1 MVKENKDERQT
12 MVYKILHKKLKTE
25 ETIFHL
31 KSDVDASALGG
42 LAVPAPTYILPR
54 VYVKSQLNIN
64 NDVPCIQLQDHA
76 RVINQYHDGYHC
88 WSRNC

>member
-12 MVYKILHKKLKTE
+12 MAYKILHKKLKTE

-42 LAVPAPTYILPR
+42 LAVPAPTVVSIVVLINDTSMIL
-54 VYVKSQLNIN
+54 
-64 NDVPCIQLQDHA
+64 
-76 RVINQYHDGYHC
+76 
-88 WSRNC
+88 

>member
-31 KSDVDASALGG
+31 KSDVDVSPLGG
-42 LAVPAPTYILPR
+42 LAVPAPTVVSIVVLINDTSMIL
-54 VYVKSQLNIN
+54 
-64 NDVPCIQLQDHA
+64 
-76 RVINQYHDGYHC
+76 
-88 WSRNC
+88 

>member
-42 LAVPAPTYILPR
+42 LAVPASTVVSIVVLINDTSMIL
-54 VYVKSQLNIN
+54 
-64 NDVPCIQLQDHA
+64 
-76 RVINQYHDGYHC
+76 
-88 WSRNC
+88 